1 MYLSV
6 SVSVIC
12 IDLLYTK
19 WFVHWHVLT
28 VFLYEL
34 VVFMCILVYLY
45 VLNVF
50 VCIFGNGIY
59 IFDCIYLYCVNQ
71 PVVPK
76 VWILIGV
83 PVLTYIDVFPCISVC
98 IECTSMYC

>member
-1 MYLSV
+1 
-6 SVSVIC
+6 
-12 IDLLYTK
+12 
-19 WFVHWHVLT
+19 
-28 VFLYEL
+28 
-34 VVFMCILVYLY
+34 MCILVYLY

-98 IECTSMYC
+98 IECTSTVCISIGMNLTVFACILRMQEHILK